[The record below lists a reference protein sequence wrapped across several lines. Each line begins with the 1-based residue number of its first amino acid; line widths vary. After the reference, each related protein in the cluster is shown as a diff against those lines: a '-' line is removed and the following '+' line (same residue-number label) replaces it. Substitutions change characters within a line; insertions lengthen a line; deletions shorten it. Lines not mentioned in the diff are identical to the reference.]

1 MDRHERGIISMFRFA
16 LVGSVILMLTSAAA
30 AEEVDGPVLV
40 DLFANTCMRRP
51 ALPSELD
58 RIASQLGFISEH
70 GPISAE
76 MESGSKI
83 DILYF
88 AKLMVRG
95 EKVSLSAYFTGP
107 VDAPTVSCKV
117 GSLKASTD
125 RLPELVE
132 QSVETY
138 ERSDEVT
145 ADGNRLEVKWRL
157 GAADSGDTL
166 ELRSYQDPVQ
176 RASITINYL
185 GGKR

>member
-1 MDRHERGIISMFRFA
+1 MFRFA
-16 LVGSVILMLTSAAA
+16 LVGSVILMLTTGAAV
-30 AEEVDGPVLV
+30 AEEVEAPVLV
-40 DLFANTCMRRP
+40 DLFVNTCMRRP

-58 RIASQLGFISEH
+58 RIASQLGFTSER

-76 MESGSKI
+76 MESGPQI

-95 EKVSLSAYFTGP
+95 EKVGIAAYFSGP
-107 VDAPTVSCKV
+107 IDAPTISCKV

-125 RLPELVE
+125 RLPELIE

-138 ERSDEVT
+138 ERSEKVI
-145 ADGNRLEVKWRL
+145 ADGNGLGVKWRL
-157 GAADSGDTL
+157 RTGDSGDTL
-166 ELRSYQDPVQ
+166 ELRSYQHLGPR
-176 RASITINYL
+176 RASINIEYL